1 MTAESETLTAAE
13 VADKL
18 KVSVETVYRMCK
30 SGKWPATKIGRIY
43 RFTPEQ
49 YQSIIEPPAAP
60 QKPRTQRR
68 NIERLLR
75 SA

>member
-30 SGKWPATKIGRIY
+30 SGKWQATKIGRLY

-49 YQSIIEPPAAP
+49 YQAITKPPAAP

-68 NIERLLR
+68 NIDRLLR
-75 SA
+75 FA

>member
-1 MTAESETLTAAE
+1 MDADETRTAAD
-13 VADKL
+13 VAAEL
-18 KVSVETVYRMCK
+18 KVNVETVYRMCR
-30 SGKWPATKIGRIY
+30 SGKWQAIKIGRLY

-49 YQSIIEPPAAP
+49 YEAIITPPVTP
-60 QKPRTQRR
+60 QKPRTQRK

>member
-1 MTAESETLTAAE
+1 MTAESDTLTAAQ
-13 VADKL
+13 VAAKL
-18 KVSVETVYRMCK
+18 QISVETVYRMCK

-49 YQSIIEPPAAP
+49 YEAIIAPPAAP

>member
-1 MTAESETLTAAE
+1 MDAETMTAAE
-13 VADKL
+13 VAAKL
-18 KVSVETVYRMCK
+18 KLNVETVYKMCK
-30 SGKWPATKIGRIY
+30 SGKWQATKIGRLY

-49 YQSIIEPPAAP
+49 YAAITTPPVTP
-60 QKPRTQRR
+60 QKPRTQRK

>member
-1 MTAESETLTAAE
+1 MTAESDTMTAAQ
-13 VADKL
+13 VAAKL
-18 KVSVETVYRMCK
+18 QISVETVYRMCK

-49 YQSIIEPPAAP
+49 YEAIIAPPAAP

>member
-1 MTAESETLTAAE
+1 MTAESETLTAAQ
-13 VADKL
+13 VAAKL
-18 KVSVETVYRMCK
+18 QISVETVYRMCK

-49 YQSIIEPPAAP
+49 YEAIIAPPAAP